1 MLLYTQNLLWDIPR
15 CNIYATIMPDLL
27 HQIKKG
33 IWSHLLNWFQAL
45 LQDIHDVQEANEY
58 LDEMD
63 KHFALVPSFKDI
75 KSFLKGICSME
86 QITAGEY
93 THIMKINLETIWRLS
108 YSINNCLEE
117 LSTFNFVFQIFLP
130 CARGFFTDQKGI

>member
-1 MLLYTQNLLWDIPR
+1 MSRYDINMCMLYKLIQSSKHMFLYIQNLLWDIPR

-33 IWSHLLNWFQAL
+33 VWSHLLNWFQAL
-45 LQDIHDVQEANEY
+45 LRDIHDVRKANEY

-63 KHFALVPSFKDI
+63 KRFALVPSFKDI
-75 KSFLKGICSME
+75 KNFPKGIRGME

-93 THIMKINLETIWRLS
+93 AQIMKVNLETIL
-108 YSINNCLEE
+108 
-117 LSTFNFVFQIFLP
+117 FN
-130 CARGFFTDQKGI
+130 

>member
-1 MLLYTQNLLWDIPR
+1 MSRYDINMCMLYKLIQSSKHMFLYIQNLLWDIPR

-33 IWSHLLNWFQAL
+33 VWSHLLNWFQAL
-45 LQDIHDVQEANEY
+45 LRDIHDVRKANEY

-63 KHFALVPSFKDI
+63 KRFALVPSFKDI
-75 KSFLKGICSME
+75 KNFPKGIRGIE

-93 THIMKINLETIWRLS
+93 TQIMKVILEIIL
-108 YSINNCLEE
+108 
-117 LSTFNFVFQIFLP
+117 FN
-130 CARGFFTDQKGI
+130 

>member
-1 MLLYTQNLLWDIPR
+1 MFIQNLLWDIPR

-33 IWSHLLNWFQAL
+33 VWAHLLNWFQSL
-45 LQDIHDVQEANEY
+45 LQEVYEIRRANDY

-63 KHFALVPSFKDI
+63 KRFALVPCF
-75 KSFLKGICSME
+75 KGIKNFPKGIRGIE

-93 THIMKINLETIWRLS
+93 AHIMKVWRFQFL
-108 YSINNCLEE
+108 
-117 LSTFNFVFQIFLP
+117 FNKYL
-130 CARGFFTDQKGI
+130 

>member
-1 MLLYTQNLLWDIPR
+1 MIIISN
-15 CNIYATIMPDLL
+15 LL

-45 LQDIHDVQEANEY
+45 LWDIYDVQEANEY

-63 KHFALVPSFKDI
+63 KCFALVPSFKDI
-75 KSFLKGICSME
+75 KSFPKGIRGME

-93 THIMKINLETIWRLS
+93 AHIMKVNLEI
-108 YSINNCLEE
+108 I
-117 LSTFNFVFQIFLP
+117 
-130 CARGFFTDQKGI
+130 